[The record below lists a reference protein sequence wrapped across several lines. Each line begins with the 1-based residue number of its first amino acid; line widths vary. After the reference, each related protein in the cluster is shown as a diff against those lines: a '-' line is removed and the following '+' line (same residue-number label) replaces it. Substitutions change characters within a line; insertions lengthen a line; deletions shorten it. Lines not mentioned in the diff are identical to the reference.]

1 MDRIPVYVM
10 TGFLG
15 SGKSHRLN
23 DILAQR
29 RYRKCL
35 VILSEKGRTDVSTED
50 KIVLDAS
57 SLSDEELVEKAGRI
71 IRDHWIGEIWWEWN
85 GMRPFSDWEHLV
97 YETHLSRLMEPKRV
111 FFSADENFVNF
122 FLGKTGTAILT
133 QLESA
138 DEILFFTDNEKGKG
152 VKEAGKKLSAWNPS
166 ASFRIVT
173 PKSSGNLYVRSGRF
187 TDHFKGLWQRRLDI
201 FILLWSFLFLA
212 AALLAREENLLRISL
227 LAVGITLQTLPFVL
241 IGVLLSTGMQMYSS
255 RPPWEI
261 YLRKHP
267 VLSVPL
273 ALIGGFFFPFCDCAL
288 TPLFRGLLQ
297 KGRAS
302 SDYHD
307 IPHGR
312 PADESGRPRQH
323 MVCVRRRPFNGGRKA
338 SSWMAE
344 RCPRRC
350 FLCFLQEESAEAF
363 LRTAGGGR
371 ADSFRE
377 RFEGIALPS
386 PQPV

>member
-71 IRDHWIGEIWWEWN
+71 IRDYWIGEIWWEWN
-85 GMRPFSDWEHLV
+85 GMRPFSDWEHLI

-111 FFSADENFVNF
+111 YFSADENFVNF

-138 DEILFFTDNEKGKG
+138 DEILFFANDEKGKG

-173 PKSSGNLYVRSGRF
+173 PKSAGNLYVRSGRF

-212 AALLAREENLLRISL
+212 AALLTRGEIFSVFLFWRSASRCRHC
-227 LAVGITLQTLPFVL
+227 
-241 IGVLLSTGMQMYSS
+241 LLS
-255 RPPWEI
+255 
-261 YLRKHP
+261 
-267 VLSVPL
+267 
-273 ALIGGFFFPFCDCAL
+273 
-288 TPLFRGLLQ
+288 
-297 KGRAS
+297 
-302 SDYHD
+302 
-307 IPHGR
+307 
-312 PADESGRPRQH
+312 
-323 MVCVRRRPFNGGRKA
+323 
-338 SSWMAE
+338 
-344 RCPRRC
+344 
-350 FLCFLQEESAEAF
+350 
-363 LRTAGGGR
+363 
-371 ADSFRE
+371 
-377 RFEGIALPS
+377 
-386 PQPV
+386 

>member
-35 VILSEKGRTDVSTED
+35 VILSEKGRKDVSTED

-85 GMRPFSDWEHLV
+85 GMRPFSDWEHLI

-111 FFSADENFVNF
+111 YFSADENFVNF

-138 DEILFFTDNEKGKG
+138 DEILFFANDEKGKG

-173 PKSSGNLYVRSGRF
+173 PKSAGNLYVRSGRF

-212 AALLAREENLLRISL
+212 AALLTREENLLRISL
-227 LAVGITLQTLPFVL
+227 LAVGITLQTLP
-241 IGVLLSTGMQMYSS
+241 LS
-255 RPPWEI
+255 
-261 YLRKHP
+261 
-267 VLSVPL
+267 
-273 ALIGGFFFPFCDCAL
+273 
-288 TPLFRGLLQ
+288 
-297 KGRAS
+297 
-302 SDYHD
+302 
-307 IPHGR
+307 
-312 PADESGRPRQH
+312 
-323 MVCVRRRPFNGGRKA
+323 
-338 SSWMAE
+338 
-344 RCPRRC
+344 
-350 FLCFLQEESAEAF
+350 
-363 LRTAGGGR
+363 
-371 ADSFRE
+371 
-377 RFEGIALPS
+377 
-386 PQPV
+386 